1 MTARIVVAASMLILA
16 SGCTGL
22 QERIGK
28 NFDQTDRQAAT
39 LLQDVGG
46 TAEGIVKNRSSVA
59 SHEEGVWLG
68 AKVMKLKEPSLPAVF
83 FQPTTFDRTVAS
95 LSEVAERITLRS
107 GIPVKVSP
115 EVLNLP
121 MAGGTA
127 TPGAAGTNAPGASAS
142 AFPSNPAARLPI
154 PGDTQARIN
163 PVRQTGPIRITYN
176 GGTFK
181 GFLDTVAARFGV
193 YWKYAD
199 GSLQFFHTDSRT
211 FQINAV
217 PGDSTFTATVAS
229 GATSASSGGTTG
241 NSNNGLSANN
251 AQNTSVASQLS
262 VFSSIEKSIL
272 TMLSPYGKTVASAA
286 MGTITVVDTPDI
298 LDRVAAFIE
307 AQNKALS
314 RQVVVNVTV
323 LAVTLSNSD
332 EYGINWNLVYTG
344 LRNRYG
350 IQNSF
355 TTSNGSSSFSAGV
368 LDTSNSSFA
377 GTNLIVQAL
386 SEQGKVRRYTSA
398 SVVTLNN
405 QPVPLQVARQTSYLQ
420 SSQTSIAAQVG
431 ATTTLTPGTVT
442 SGFNMSILPHVLDNG
457 TVLLQFSTDISSL
470 RSIRTVS
477 SNNGSIETPEVDTR
491 NFLQRVA
498 MKSNQTLIISG
509 FEQTSEN
516 LDQRG
521 VGHPTNFLLGGGQ
534 QAALNREII
543 VILITPSMTAG
554 S

>member
-1 MTARIVVAASMLILA
+1 MTARSAIAASVLILA

-22 QERIGK
+22 SGRIGK
-28 NFDQTDRQAAT
+28 NFDQADRQAAT

-46 TAEGIVKNRSSVA
+46 TAEGIVKKRTSVA
-59 SHEEGVWLG
+59 AHEEGVWLG
-68 AKVMKLKEPSLPAVF
+68 AKAMKFKEPSLPAVF

-115 EVLNLP
+115 EVLNLST
-121 MAGGTA
+121 AGGTT
-127 TPGAAGTNAPGASAS
+127 TPGTAGINAPGASAS
-142 AFPSNPAARLPI
+142 PSNPAARLPM
-154 PGDTQARIN
+154 PGDTQIRSN
-163 PVRQTGPIRITYN
+163 PIRQTGPIRITYN

-193 YWKYAD
+193 YWKYTD

-229 GATSASSGGTTG
+229 GATSSSSGGATG
-241 NSNNGLSANN
+241 GSGSNNGLSANN

-286 MGTITVVDTPDI
+286 MGTITVVDTPDV
-298 LDRVAAFIE
+298 LDRVATFIE
-307 AQNKALS
+307 TQNKALS
-314 RQVVVNVTV
+314 RQVVINVTV
-323 LAVTLSNSD
+323 LAVTLSDSD

-377 GTNLIVQAL
+377 GTNLIVRAL

-470 RSIRTVS
+470 RSIRTVT

-516 LDQRG
+516 IDQRG
-521 VGHPTNFLLGGGQ
+521 AGHPANFLMGGGQ

-543 VILITPSMTAG
+543 VILITPSATAG
-554 S
+554 T